1 MRNKC
6 IYCGKANVVKNSGVC
21 ATCKDK
27 QVAVKRFVEVCKEL
41 KEIISKRKESE
52 RKAKMLI
59 DID

>member
-21 ATCKDK
+21 VTCKDK

-41 KEIISKRKESE
+41 KEIISKRKENE
-52 RKAKMLI
+52 NV
-59 DID
+59 D